1 MKSQLVNSRTSL
13 HALLLPILLLFT
25 PGSNSTF
32 SKLHLG
38 NKSFLS
44 LTLFFFYMTL
54 MRFFIFPTRY
64 DVIVLWWVTFDPSR
78 PTDEVIGDVVE
89 KLFGAVVQDEFS
101 ELMDNCP
108 DAYAALKVWFPLD
121 ISAVNL
127 FLYIHPLNVLMM
139 IDSNRANAR
148 ACVFVSLGT
157 SKKSGDC
164 ISNRNLSY
172 QRFIRPSPDPSDVKQ
187 LCEYGILF
195 HLTTEN

>member
-1 MKSQLVNSRTSL
+1 
-13 HALLLPILLLFT
+13 
-25 PGSNSTF
+25 
-32 SKLHLG
+32 
-38 NKSFLS
+38 
-44 LTLFFFYMTL
+44 
-54 MRFFIFPTRY
+54 
-64 DVIVLWWVTFDPSR
+64 
-78 PTDEVIGDVVE
+78 
-89 KLFGAVVQDEFS
+89 
-101 ELMDNCP
+101 LMDNCP

-164 ISNRNLSY
+164 ISKRNLSY